1 VTAAYAARLRTAA
14 DLSHE
19 PDDGLRRELH
29 DGVVYVVPPPSN
41 RHSRATLAAYRCLF
55 AGAPDGVE
63 VLHDVGIHV
72 GLRRLYV
79 PDLLAVRADT
89 PFHDNGYDPGGVL
102 LAVEV
107 VSPSSVTLDRITKPV
122 IYADQRIP
130 YFWRIDTVDEGK
142 PVLQAYALDGRT
154 RTYVQ
159 EAELGP
165 GDAAA
170 LEHPWTVAV
179 DMAQF
184 VLPGPG

>member
-29 DGVVYVVPPPSN
+29 DGVVYVVPPGSN
-41 RHSRATLAAYRCLF
+41 VHA
-55 AGAPDGVE
+55 
-63 VLHDVGIHV
+63 
-72 GLRRLYV
+72 
-79 PDLLAVRADT
+79 
-89 PFHDNGYDPGGVL
+89 
-102 LAVEV
+102 
-107 VSPSSVTLDRITKPV
+107 
-122 IYADQRIP
+122 
-130 YFWRIDTVDEGK
+130 WRIDTVDEGE